1 MSLTFLL
8 GLTQSTRY
16 MGIETVNTATAEQI
30 MKTQSTR
37 YMGIETPKNSEKAL
51 SSLDTIY
58 SLYGYKKSRLPY
70 EDGIFFIN
78 SSNLLLIM

>member
-1 MSLTFLL
+1 
-8 GLTQSTRY
+8 
-16 MGIETVNTATAEQI
+16 MGIETNTPKRLFTRF
-30 MKTQSTR
+30 KTQSTR
-37 YMGIETPKNSEKAL
+37 YMGIETKNL
-51 SSLDTIY
+51 HSLGDRNGDTIY